1 MRVSDELLQEMFRRA
16 AQLRAKRQRQ
26 KKALLG
32 VGCAVFSIQ
41 LVFLLSNRMGMTV
54 ANNTGLY
61 GSLVFEGGGNEYVMI
76 ALAFF
81 LLGIP
86 AGLGIDALVKRWK
99 QRRIDCYARKW
110 GAERNNAHKLRSES

>member
-41 LVFLLSNRMGMTV
+41 LVFLLSNRM
-54 ANNTGLY
+54 A
-61 GSLVFEGGGNEYVMI
+61 
-76 ALAFF
+76 
-81 LLGIP
+81 
-86 AGLGIDALVKRWK
+86 
-99 QRRIDCYARKW
+99 
-110 GAERNNAHKLRSES
+110 